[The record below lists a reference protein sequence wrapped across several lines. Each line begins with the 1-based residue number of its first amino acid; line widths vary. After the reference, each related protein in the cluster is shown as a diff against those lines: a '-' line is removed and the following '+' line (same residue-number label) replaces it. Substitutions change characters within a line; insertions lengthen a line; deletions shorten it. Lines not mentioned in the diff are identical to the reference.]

1 MTTQANPFETLSGAP
16 ENKDSE
22 NNSSGDVRN
31 TPSTAYSLA
40 KDSIP
45 TDFIGRDGNYSKEE
59 MLALFKPDY
68 ALPEEFVFHPM
79 VMTKE
84 AMQPVAFTPDE
95 GRFSG
100 KQSSA
105 FQRGGRGGRGFSTR
119 GGRGGPP
126 RGRGGRGGKLEGHG
140 ESKFSAFGREGE
152 AGSWRDKRRERGEDD
167 HEGEDEE
174 YEYHEDGALDKSS
187 DVTDLSESKDDDWD
201 EVKKKKKKKKELD
214 SSMDMKLR
222 HSQEATTKKDDAR
235 KEVPTTA
242 STDKAVAPLEKPK
255 PAMPTQA
262 TPQPVVEKP
271 TPSPK
276 PVETPQ
282 YAPQLTLSAVQD
294 ALKQQLEGT
303 TWVYKDS
310 QGIDHGPY
318 PSSKMNEWIMHN
330 FLQADLI
337 LRKATDNKWVFLG
350 ELILMEQRNP
360 FTGQA
365 LAEWVQSGTIPVL
378 LHYQLLQLHQVLVQ
392 QQQQQHLPV
401 NMQHVSPLPFNY
413 PNTQHANPS
422 LDQGQPSAVA
432 LLQQLQHLAQQ
443 TSPAQQAGW
452 QNQGWGSPSPQQ
464 RVVQPAYPASPQP
477 SQVHESGLTRKQGVF
492 KIEDL
497 EGASAPKSQKKEES
511 PFSDLWGMNFGSLEK
526 SGADKSQPERADDG
540 NWQETNKPKTKKTHS
555 AQSQPAQSTPTSK
568 KQAQA
573 PQPQQVQPQSPPQQP
588 IVSVVPAPWANA
600 AQNKGTSIKSIQEE
614 DYKDFVIR
622 QQREQQEFEERFKQQ
637 QATNQRLATPWGASN
652 PTPASGSSLSKIQEE
667 EMRRKQEEMRR
678 KEQERAGIVEPEP
691 KANWAAKQKP
701 VAKGKPNMREIL
713 EEEARERERQKRD
726 GQYSQPAPQPKLG
739 AWASP
744 EKSNMSVREILE
756 EEERMAQMES
766 QKKAQAAPQP
776 QQQAN
781 NWANK
786 DSKKQSNYSANANDV
801 PLREVQQQEFKHQ
814 QKQTQ
819 QPKGGNKKNQ
829 SLTSI
834 QQEQLKQRQIQSKNA
849 PVQSNSAWK
858 VNNGQAVS
866 MRDILRQEEAQKGRG
881 SNTNSNQAAAAD
893 DDENFWDYNPNQE
906 AANNN
911 APVVSADEFPALMS
925 SVKKEDK
932 LKQAL
937 GGKQQSQQSKGKKK
951 GRSTVDPNLLG
962 FAAPTH
968 EEQ

>member
-1 MTTQANPFETLSGAP
+1 MTTQANPFETLSGVP
-16 ENKDSE
+16 EHKDSE
-22 NNSSGDVRN
+22 NNSLGDN
-31 TPSTAYSLA
+31 TNAPSTYSLA

-68 ALPEEFVFHPM
+68 SLPEEFVFHPM

-95 GRFSG
+95 GRFAG

-105 FQRGGRGGRGFSTR
+105 FQRGGRGSRGFSTR

-126 RGRGGRGGKLEGHG
+126 RGRGGRGGKIEG

-174 YEYHEDGALDKSS
+174 YDYHEDGGLDRS
-187 DVTDLSESKDDDWD
+187 TDLSESKDDDWD

-222 HSQEATTKKDDAR
+222 HSQEATKKEEVK
-235 KEVPTTA
+235 KEVA
-242 STDKAVAPLEKPK
+242 ADIDNKAAVPLEKPK
-255 PAMPTQA
+255 PTIPSQPMQ
-262 TPQPVVEKP
+262 PQPVVEKP
-271 TPSPK
+271 ATAPVSKPAETPSQG
-276 PVETPQ
+276 T
-282 YAPQLTLSAVQD
+282 PQLTLSAVQD

-318 PSSKMNEWIMHN
+318 PSSKMNEWIVHN
-330 FLQADLI
+330 YLQADLI
-337 LRKATDNKWVFLG
+337 LRKVTDNKWVYLG

-360 FTGQA
+360 FTGQP

-392 QQQQQHLPV
+392 QQQQQQLPV
-401 NMQHVSPLPFNY
+401 NMQHASPLPFHY
-413 PNTQHANPS
+413 PGTQHVNSS
-422 LDQGQPSAVA
+422 LDQSQSQPTASA
-432 LLQQLQHLAQQ
+432 LLHQLQHLAQQ

-452 QNQGWGSPSPQQ
+452 PNQGGWGSPSPQ
-464 RVVQPAYPASPQP
+464 RAPQPVYPASPQP
-477 SQVHESGLTRKQGVF
+477 PQQVHGESGLTRKQGVF

-497 EGASAPKSQKKEES
+497 EGKSSAPKQQKREES

-526 SGADKSQPERADDG
+526 SNADKSQQSAVDDS
-540 NWQETNKPKTKKTHS
+540 NWETNKPKSKK
-555 AQSQPAQSTPTSK
+555 SQPAQAQQPTPPHTK

-588 IVSVVPAPWANA
+588 IVSAVPAPWANA
-600 AQNKGTSIKSIQEE
+600 AHNKGTSIKSIQEE
-614 DYKDFVIR
+614 DYKDYVTR

-637 QATNQRLATPWGASN
+637 QALQQRLATPWGSGGSASSS
-652 PTPASGSSLSKIQEE
+652 SGSFNKIQEE

-678 KEQERAGIVEPEP
+678 KEQERAGIVEPEQ
-691 KANWAAKQKP
+691 KVNWAGKQQKP
-701 VAKGKPNMREIL
+701 ATKGKPNMREIL
-713 EEEARERERQKRD
+713 EEEARERERQKRE
-726 GQYSQPAPQPKLG
+726 GYSQPQQPQPKLG

-744 EKSNMSVREILE
+744 EKTNMSVREILE
-756 EEERMAQMES
+756 EEERMAQLES

-776 QQQAN
+776 QQQAA

-786 DSKKQSNYSANANDV
+786 DSKKQSNFSAKANDV

-814 QKQTQ
+814 QKQSTPQPQ
-819 QPKGGNKKNQ
+819 QQKGGNKKTV
-829 SLTSI
+829 SLSSI
-834 QQEQLKQRQIQSKNA
+834 QQEQQKQRQIQSRNA
-849 PVQSNSAWK
+849 PVQTNTVWK
-858 VNNGQAVS
+858 ANNAQAVS
-866 MRDILRQEEAQKGRG
+866 MRDILRQEEAVKGVR
-881 SNTNSNQAAAAD
+881 SNTNNQAAAND

-925 SVKKEDK
+925 TVKKEDK
-932 LKQAL
+932 IKQAL
-937 GGKQQSQQSKGKKK
+937 GGKQQAKGKKK
-951 GRSTVDPNLLG
+951 GRSVDPNLLG
-962 FAAPTH
+962 FAAPAH